1 MKFKIFLSLIALVA
15 TTAIS
20 QPAAHADGARFKFP
34 VNYYKIEEPRYPHSA
49 YIPPAQPTVRA
60 GSTPSASSML
70 GPLATLKRPPAPAV
84 QAAPVQQPN
93 VMAQLVPAAWNNA
106 FGKPQAQ
113 QMPLTASPKAM
124 APMAQAAQPKAIK
137 STSASRPLSRSQNG
151 TARLRR
157 PVYPQSRV
165 AHANPIQSYSSGY
178 TPGSTAPTN
187 VGGGYSTS
195 ATVGGKI
202 IRH

>member
-20 QPAAHADGARFKFP
+20 QPAAQADGARFKFP

-70 GPLATLKRPPAPAV
+70 GPLANLKRPPAPAV

-124 APMAQAAQPKAIK
+124 AQVAQAAQPKAIK
-137 STSASRPLSRSQNG
+137 STSVPRSLSRSQNG
-151 TARLRR
+151 TAHLRR
-157 PVYPQSRV
+157 PSYPQSRV
-165 AHANPIQSYSSGY
+165 ARANQIQSYPTGY

>member
-70 GPLATLKRPPAPAV
+70 GPLANLKRPPAPV
-84 QAAPVQQPN
+84 HAAPVQQPN

-113 QMPLTASPKAM
+113 AVPLTASPNAM
-124 APMAQAAQPKAIK
+124 APVAQAAQPKAIK
-137 STSASRPLSRSQNG
+137 SASAPRSLSRSQNG
-151 TARLRR
+151 TDRLRR

-178 TPGSTAPTN
+178 TPGSTAPTSA
-187 VGGGYSTS
+187 GGVYSTS

>member
-70 GPLATLKRPPAPAV
+70 GPLANLKRPPAPV
-84 QAAPVQQPN
+84 HAAPVQQPN

-113 QMPLTASPKAM
+113 QMPLTASPNAM
-124 APMAQAAQPKAIK
+124 APVAQAAQPKAIK
-137 STSASRPLSRSQNG
+137 SASAPRSLSRSQNG

-178 TPGSTAPTN
+178 TPGSTAPTSA
-187 VGGGYSTS
+187 GGVYSTS

>member
-70 GPLATLKRPPAPAV
+70 GPLANLKRSPAPAV

-113 QMPLTASPKAM
+113 QMPLTASPNAM
-124 APMAQAAQPKAIK
+124 APVAQAAQPKAIK
-137 STSASRPLSRSQNG
+137 STSAPRSLSRSQNG
-151 TARLRR
+151 TARLKR

-165 AHANPIQSYSSGY
+165 ARANPIQSYPTGY

>member
-1 MKFKIFLSLIALVA
+1 
-15 TTAIS
+15 
-20 QPAAHADGARFKFP
+20 
-34 VNYYKIEEPRYPHSA
+34 
-49 YIPPAQPTVRA
+49 
-60 GSTPSASSML
+60 
-70 GPLATLKRPPAPAV
+70 
-84 QAAPVQQPN
+84 
-93 VMAQLVPAAWNNA
+93 MAQLVPAAWNNA

-113 QMPLTASPKAM
+113 AMPLTASAKPM
-124 APMAQAAQPKAIK
+124 AQVAQAAQPKAIK

-151 TARLRR
+151 TARLKR

>member
-70 GPLATLKRPPAPAV
+70 GPLASLKRPPAPV
-84 QAAPVQQPN
+84 QAAPAQQPN

-113 QMPLTASPKAM
+113 QMPLTASPNAM
-124 APMAQAAQPKAIK
+124 AAVPQAAQPKAIK
-137 STSASRPLSRSQNG
+137 AASAPRPLSRSQNG
-151 TARLRR
+151 TAHLRR

-165 AHANPIQSYSSGY
+165 ARANQIQSYPTGY
-178 TPGSTAPTN
+178 TPGSTAPTS
-187 VGGGYSTS
+187 VGGVYSTS

>member
-1 MKFKIFLSLIALVA
+1 
-15 TTAIS
+15 
-20 QPAAHADGARFKFP
+20 

-70 GPLATLKRPPAPAV
+70 GPLANLKRPPAPAV

-124 APMAQAAQPKAIK
+124 VQVAQAAQPKAIK
-137 STSASRPLSRSQNG
+137 STSVPRSLSRSQNG
-151 TARLRR
+151 TAHLRR
-157 PVYPQSRV
+157 PSYPQSRV
-165 AHANPIQSYSSGY
+165 ARANQIQSYPTGY

>member
-70 GPLATLKRPPAPAV
+70 GPLANLKRPPAPV
-84 QAAPVQQPN
+84 QAAPAQQPN

-113 QMPLTASPKAM
+113 AVPLTASPNAM
-124 APMAQAAQPKAIK
+124 AAVAQAAQPKAIK
-137 STSASRPLSRSQNG
+137 AASAPRSLSRSQNG
-151 TARLRR
+151 TAHLRR

-165 AHANPIQSYSSGY
+165 ARANPIQSYPTGY
-178 TPGSTAPTN
+178 VPGSTAPTS